1 MRGFFLPAMAVG
13 FVLTI
18 AAVPAAGQAPQ
29 VPAQQL
35 KSPPEKVVTPI
46 LPPEL
51 RTQFAGALGTCNA
64 FAKSS
69 FSVSGTWHGSAG
81 GDSVVPYT
89 TVVTNVG
96 QNWQVPV
103 TSFPPNPG
111 NYYMA
116 PCDGQYFFAISFV
129 RDSVY
134 NCGGAVGTRDDV
146 NVYLVRYPSQSST
159 SIIIN
164 PIGAWAGESL
174 NAPRATGAYSVLP
187 QLNTGDAIVSYVHSD
202 GGPHRCLA
210 SYQLTG
216 FRVAP

>member
-1 MRGFFLPAMAVG
+1 MRGFFLPAMAAG

-18 AAVPAAGQAPQ
+18 AAIPAAAQAPQ
-29 VPAQQL
+29 APAQQL

-46 LPPEL
+46 LTPEL
-51 RTQFAGALGTCNA
+51 RTQLAGPLGACNP
-64 FAKSS
+64 FTKSS

-103 TSFPPNPG
+103 ASFPPNPG

-116 PCDGQYFFAISFV
+116 PCDGQYFFAVTFV
-129 RDSVY
+129 RDSYY

-159 SIIIN
+159 PIIIN
-164 PIGAWAGESL
+164 PSGAWAGEANEL
-174 NAPRATGAYSVLP
+174 RATGAYSVLLT
-187 QLNTGDAIVSYVHSD
+187 LNTGDAIVSYVHSD
-202 GGPHRCLA
+202 GGPPRCLG